1 MATGTGD
8 RLVQGPPGVGGG
20 NIQLTPEQMQDM
32 LVRIDERT
40 GNTDRRI
47 EDLKRMLN
55 NFSQGE
61 GFPRCVRNTNQLQTL
76 DERVEKLE
84 QSNKNLFR
92 IAFTGITGFCI
103 WLIQELIRSFKV

>member
-1 MATGTGD
+1 
-8 RLVQGPPGVGGG
+8 
-20 NIQLTPEQMQDM
+20 M